1 MYSSDGCSKPLEKQD
16 APYYLSPLQILTR
29 AGIHIGYEIQKADL
43 LLARKVL
50 LAELELSDKTTV
62 LWNGRELGRNEILS
76 MFDFFESGSSIEYHN
91 AIAQDKVLMAF
102 LAQHRFD
109 ENQSFIANPL
119 YNSVGFK
126 QFVSPYF
133 LAALQKNIAHTLL
146 HPNLGKAQG
155 LLNLLI
161 YLDESSAQKFWDQL
175 RAILDQKLDQL
186 KAAQSNVFLNGIDIN
201 GAGEKKYF
209 HPELID
215 TLNLLPQHFE
225 GYRSS
230 YGFALLKLAS
240 ACMRNSRG
248 EAAMY
253 IVDQARF
260 LEGGTLFNAAID
272 GLLQQIKQS
281 GYRPNRKIS
290 DRTLTWAMIALLFFV
305 LIFAYLCILG
315 T

>member
-16 APYYLSPLQILTR
+16 APPYLSPLQILTR
-29 AGIHIGYEIQKADL
+29 AGVHTGHEIQKADL

-50 LAELELSDKTTV
+50 LAELELSNHTTI
-62 LWNGRELGRNEILS
+62 LWSGRELGRDEIIK
-76 MFDFFESGSSIEYHN
+76 MFDLFESGTSLEYHN
-91 AIAQDKVLMAF
+91 AIAQDKGLMAF
-102 LAQHRFD
+102 LAQHRF
-109 ENQSFIANPL
+109 EANQSFTTNPL
-119 YNSVGFK
+119 YNSAGFK
-126 QFVSPYF
+126 RFVSPYF
-133 LAALQKNIAHTLL
+133 LAALQRNIAHTLL
-146 HPNLGKAQG
+146 HPNLDKAKG
-155 LLNLLI
+155 LLNLLV
-161 YLDESSAQKFWDQL
+161 YLDEPSVQKFWDQL
-175 RAILDQKLDQL
+175 RTILDQKLDQL

-240 ACMRNSRG
+240 ACMRNSRN
-248 EAAMY
+248 ETAMY

-260 LEGGTLFNAAID
+260 LEGGTLFKAAIG
-272 GLLQQIKQS
+272 GLLQQIKQL

-290 DRTLTWAMIALLFFV
+290 DRTLIWATIVLFFFV

-315 T
+315 S